1 MPVVFPSAFQVSGF
15 DGRKLLVIMTIVAI
29 TLTVESQIANIAD
42 FIPEQLASTQ
52 GIVAFIGICLI
63 FMVTQFY
70 ILAFVKQNNKD
81 SRARTRFQHLIHKIV
96 TAAAQFLLAGIIAF
110 VILQILVA
118 QGYNTFMLYIAQS
131 ISYGLWILT
140 LGLLAKAFFSWY
152 SVKKNLMVLIF
163 ALSMVAYVIN
173 GVFGL
178 YSQFDE
184 LAKRNPLIKFGDV
197 AIFPESSSLIGT
209 VYGTASSIGYV
220 LTWIATVML
229 LRPYIEKLGKLKF
242 WIIMGAAMAYYLLT
256 FPLFTL
262 GFFTP
267 SENSNAMTNILIYS
281 LSDIFTG
288 ILFGV
293 AFLSVARTLKI
304 GTATRNY
311 MIIVVN
317 GFLLFYIAG
326 SPTVFQAA
334 YPPYGLVSVS
344 FTGLSCY
351 LIYNGLYFSA
361 ISVSQDTTLRQSIRK
376 SVKEQSK
383 LLDSIGTAEMEI
395 EVQKQVL
402 TVANNHNLPKTA
414 KSHYLPSVDN
424 VFIESL
430 ITHHRKSKFEMI
442 VIVRKANGESITK
455 AKSRRKRI

>member
-1 MPVVFPSAFQVSGF
+1 
-15 DGRKLLVIMTIVAI
+15 
-29 TLTVESQIANIAD
+29 
-42 FIPEQLASTQ
+42 
-52 GIVAFIGICLI
+52 
-63 FMVTQFY
+63 
-70 ILAFVKQNNKD
+70 
-81 SRARTRFQHLIHKIV
+81 
-96 TAAAQFLLAGIIAF
+96 
-110 VILQILVA
+110 
-118 QGYNTFMLYIAQS
+118 
-131 ISYGLWILT
+131 
-140 LGLLAKAFFSWY
+140 
-152 SVKKNLMVLIF
+152 MVLIF

-184 LAKRNPLIKFGDV
+184 LAKRNPSIKFGDV

-209 VYGTASSIGYV
+209 IYGTASSIGYV

-267 SENSNAMTNILIYS
+267 SENSNAETNILIFS

-288 ILFGV
+288 ILFGL
-293 AFLSVARTLKI
+293 AFLSVARTLKMD
-304 GTATRNY
+304 TAVRNY
-311 MIIVVN
+311 MIIAAY

-326 SPTVFQAA
+326 AATVFQAA
-334 YPPYGLVSVS
+334 FPPYGLVSVS

-376 SVKEQSK
+376 SVMEQSK
-383 LLDSIGTAEMEI
+383 LLDSIGTAEMEK
-395 EVQKQVL
+395 EVQKRVL
-402 TVANNHNLPKTA
+402 TVLKKTSA
-414 KSHYLPSVDN
+414 DMKERTGVEASMNEGEMKDYVELV
-424 VFIESL
+424 IKEL
-430 ITHHRKSKFEMI
+430 RSK
-442 VIVRKANGESITK
+442 
-455 AKSRRKRI
+455 